1 MTRKVLWDI
10 RQWWS
15 VSDTSESPF
24 WSTFFGTH
32 KLPVALCSCI
42 LITKCITNFLASLL
56 FPCNFTDSFIF
67 WSLFSSLPWVVVGCP
82 FFLLFVFS
90 SSLVAYFQD
99 VCWTFSRLLA
109 DFLYVSILFFFY
121 IVLLKLQAGVVT
133 ILRFIP
139 RRRVSFVFHA
149 VYLFNNIK
157 YFWSLLQLYITVKFR
172 KKRRNERTNPELLW
186 HPTLR
191 DIDFDYT
198 SQLLAKKLSLY

>member
-90 SSLVAYFQD
+90 SSLVAHFQD
-99 VCWTFSRLLA
+99 VCWTFSQLLA
-109 DFLYVSILFFFY
+109 DFLYVSILFSFLHSASKTSSRSRHYFTFY
-121 IVLLKLQAGVVT
+121 SSK
-133 ILRFIP
+133 
-139 RRRVSFVFHA
+139 
-149 VYLFNNIK
+149 K
-157 YFWSLLQLYITVKFR
+157 SLLCISCCLFI
-172 KKRRNERTNPELLW
+172 
-186 HPTLR
+186 
-191 DIDFDYT
+191 
-198 SQLLAKKLSLY
+198 